1 MLTNTSIWNT
11 HIFKK
16 FENVEISKFSHLG
29 KCAIT
34 FAQGCT
40 IFRRG
45 CCRKT
50 ELCEVDDNECRHSI
64 PKSIRVVGR
73 DIKFANNFITS
84 W

>member
-1 MLTNTSIWNT
+1 MHCYKTLEWWIIFRCQYTLTSNESIT
-11 HIFKK
+11 GL
-16 FENVEISKFSHLG
+16 FEPTLSG
-29 KCAIT
+29 
-34 FAQGCT
+34 T

-50 ELCEVDDNECRHSI
+50 QLCDQDKVNASSAI
-64 PKSIRVVGR
+64 AKSIRVVDR

>member
-1 MLTNTSIWNT
+1 MGL
-11 HIFKK
+11 
-16 FENVEISKFSHLG
+16 FEPTLSG
-29 KCAIT
+29 
-34 FAQGCT
+34 T

-50 ELCEVDDNECRHSI
+50 QLCEQDDNECRLPIS
-64 PKSIRVVGR
+64 KSIRVVGR